1 MHLLEYPEIASFCP
15 SPVWGGDS
23 CVQTA
28 NRSYCEPGRPQRR
41 LSKKSEVMRTRAGT
55 ETRPYTRPCVGAAL
69 CGRPG
74 PHHLRLSRQ
83 PARRVGRP

>member
-55 ETRPYTRPCVGAAL
+55 ETRPSVAARVRITSAFRDSL
-69 CGRPG
+69 PG
-74 PHHLRLSRQ
+74 
-83 PARRVGRP
+83 G